1 MFFIRALLLASSV
14 ILVRASAT
22 PLDSQVARSLP
33 EGDVTCGSTVYTLS
47 EVESAVSG
55 GFNHLD
61 DPIGEDS
68 YPHIYHDYEDLDMYC
83 SGSTWYEVRVYI
95 SKSKSDKEL
104 SALTWMCPS
113 QYPILKGGTAYSGG
127 DPGADRVVFNPS
139 GTYCAVITHTGA
151 SDDDFLACKGD

>member
-1 MFFIRALLLASSV
+1 MFTIRTILFASSV
-14 ILVRASAT
+14 ILATVTLAT
-22 PLDSQVARSLP
+22 PVQDLQVTRSLP

-55 GFNHLD
+55 GFDHLD

-83 SGSTWYEVRVYI
+83 SGSTWYE
-95 SKSKSDKEL
+95 
-104 SALTWMCPS
+104 
-113 QYPILKGGTAYSGG
+113 YPILKGGTAYSGG
-127 DPGADRVVFNPS
+127 DPGADRIVFNPS